1 VLNGTFLIDWGV
13 KMRTLKIKDLTL
25 DALEELE
32 HDLHENG
39 EKGDYGYY
47 MQLVILYET
56 MFKKLTN
63 LAKNN
68 GPYYDDALK
77 QTKRLLVAYLIK
89 YGSYLKMNHF
99 RDDGDAVESLLKAIR
114 VEQKLPIAYYR
125 LGCLAYKHG
134 KYGSAVRYFQQALSK
149 HLLSDPSYS
158 LNQQQEL
165 HAHMYLANSGLHV
178 AGETY
183 ETMEKLPYP
192 DQLPNAG
199 LSPLFEAVS
208 ANETYLHNHAFYK
221 MTKNQIETCSKE
233 ECENIFENSE
243 ADELVLYFNDRE
255 NILLLNGQDP
265 IITPTE
271 ANMIRH
277 FLLSSSRENPC
288 TRITMRDF
296 FGRTGSDGEVKKST
310 FTKSIERLR
319 GKLRN
324 SDIPEIIDV
333 TEHRGEPAYY
343 FNDIHPYTVLFRV
356 DDAFVNEY
364 VN

>member
-1 VLNGTFLIDWGV
+1 
-13 KMRTLKIKDLTL
+13 MRTLKIKDLTL

-32 HDLHENG
+32 NDLHENG
-39 EKGDYGYY
+39 EKSDYGYY

-56 MFKKLTN
+56 MYKKLTN
-63 LAKNN
+63 LARNN
-68 GPYYDDALK
+68 GPYYDNALQ
-77 QTKRLLVAYLIK
+77 QTKKLLISHLIK
-89 YGSYLKMNHF
+89 YGTYLKMNHF

-134 KYGSAVRYFQQALSK
+134 KYGSAVRYFQQSLSK
-149 HLLSDPSYS
+149 QLLDDPSYS

-183 ETMEKLPYP
+183 EMMEKLPYP
-192 DQLPNAG
+192 DQLPNSE
-199 LSPLFEAVS
+199 LSPLFEALS

-221 MTKNQIETCSKE
+221 MTKNKTETCSKDA
-233 ECENIFENSE
+233 CEHLFENNE
-243 ADELVLYFNDRE
+243 AGELVLYFNDRE
-255 NILLLNGQDP
+255 NILLLNGQDA
-265 IITPTE
+265 IITPTD

-277 FLLSSSRENPC
+277 FMLCSSKENPS

-296 FGRTGSDGEVKKST
+296 FGRTGRDGEVKKST
-310 FTKSIERLR
+310 FIKSIERLR
-319 GKLRN
+319 EKLRLF
-324 SDIPEIIDV
+324 DMPEMIDV
-333 TEHRGEPAYY
+333 TEQRGETAYY
-343 FNDIHPYTVLFRV
+343 FNDTHPYTVLFRV
-356 DDAFVNEY
+356 DDAFANEY